1 MALNNNTDATKSK
14 LGALV
19 PPGANLAETKAAK
32 DSKEEKAATTKAVAK
47 EESKII
53 NTKKSTDKSKKNK
66 PGKTKMG
73 RPPKEGNEPVYN
85 AKVDVY
91 LTATDKE
98 KLARLAK
105 EEDRTLGYFT
115 RKIIEDYLSN
125 TKD

>member
-19 PPGANLAETKAAK
+19 PPGAKPAETKTTK
-32 DSKEEKAATTKAVAK
+32 DSKEEKAASTKTMTK
-47 EESKII
+47 EESKPS
-53 NTKKSTDKSKKNK
+53 NLKKTTDKSNKNK
-66 PGKTKMG
+66 TGKTKMG